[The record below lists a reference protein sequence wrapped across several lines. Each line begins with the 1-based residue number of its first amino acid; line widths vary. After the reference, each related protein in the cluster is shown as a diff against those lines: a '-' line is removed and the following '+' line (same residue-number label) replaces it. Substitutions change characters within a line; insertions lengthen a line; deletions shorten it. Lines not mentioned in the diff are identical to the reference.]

1 MRCRFSISFIWFS
14 AIVTLVCT
22 ERLATSIDDVFQS
35 DQILFLAQQ
44 DCYRYLET
52 SVPPGECPQVVTSMD
67 RLKISYR
74 YVGVHLLRDLKGI
87 QPPKIITVAENE
99 VIFSIQVLPLN
110 VSMAFGNGS
119 RKVLENISETNTLS
133 YHRRFGVRGK
143 STNGKTIHSVF
154 DTTTSM
160 LYLDYSTSNFYSM
173 EQFFV
178 FNAFSEN
185 PEVKSMAKKQGK
197 VFKRRY
203 DFVEDP
209 YSGVF
214 YYKEDINNQTLY
226 FKAELGDIFE
236 IVSGALNGKQVND
249 LSIYKNLFGVSR
261 GTFFGT
267 DVKKEKD
274 ELLSFR
280 FLNSEKSKQWNCTI
294 QTDPENMPQSNKLII
309 IRDNEYCMLR
319 DGVNYNKKE
328 CEDKRKQYL
337 DAGKDEEFNILI
349 WLSIFCIILLVIVI
363 LLCIYVYWLRTSFI
377 TVDDQIAQNEQE
389 TEASLFIAKQRSF
402 PTSYQD
408 PALLDISVD
417 RWN

>member
-35 DQILFLAQQ
+35 DQILYLAQQ

-87 QPPKIITVAENE
+87 RPPKIITVAEND

-110 VSMAFGNGS
+110 
-119 RKVLENISETNTLS
+119 
-133 YHRRFGVRGK
+133 
-143 STNGKTIHSVF
+143 IHSVF

-197 VFKRRY
+197 VSKRRY

-214 YYKEDINNQTLY
+214 YYKEDIGNQTLY

-249 LSIYKNLFGVSR
+249 LSIYKNLFG
-261 GTFFGT
+261 
-267 DVKKEKD
+267 
-274 ELLSFR
+274 
-280 FLNSEKSKQWNCTI
+280 
-294 QTDPENMPQSNKLII
+294 
-309 IRDNEYCMLR
+309 DNEYCMLR

-377 TVDDQIAQNEQE
+377 TVDDQVAQNEQE